1 MNYCK
6 ITYFLLISF
15 LSFYQP
21 LIGQKKSS
29 DYNFTSIED
38 GFTQR
43 AITSIYKDADGYL
56 WISTFGDG
64 LFRYNGL
71 DFKNYKKERNAKENS
86 LNSSIVYSALQDVQ
100 KNIWVGSELGLNF
113 YNKNND
119 KFENIT
125 LQEEGQKLTFP
136 IHTIAEYDSNT
147 LLLGTH
153 KFGLF
158 KFDKTSFTHKLI
170 PYKINKPSL
179 SLLINTIVKS
189 SNGRFLIGTNHG
201 LMTFDP
207 YNEVLQLAKFNTEN
221 GYETIDNSIESLH
234 VAQDNSIWIGTFS
247 SGLFRVNHNNNDVYS
262 IEEFSISRKRIL
274 SLAEK
279 KNGNILCGTENDGL
293 FEVNYTTK
301 RIKKYQQNKL
311 KENGIKSNSIWT
323 VFTDD
328 KDRVWLGYYN
338 KGIDL
343 HDDNYNKFSAIISQP
358 YVTNS
363 LNSSSVTGIVKDDDG
378 RFWISMF
385 DGGVDVY
392 DPKKEKFINLYDQ
405 KNPIAKGLN
414 ILDIPTVFIDS
425 KKNVWIGT
433 WDSGIYFLKYNSKK
447 FVVKNP
453 SKTNSVFKSNRV
465 MSFDEDSK
473 GTIWIGTFGNG
484 LYSYDLFSETFT
496 NYNSLE
502 FQKHDINTSNIR
514 KVLVDHK
521 DAIWIGTRNGVF
533 KIEKDKTGT
542 LKVYSINDLTINTSN
557 LELKESSIIF
567 SLFEDSKNNI
577 WFGTLGYG
585 LAKYT
590 TKNKSLAWYTIDNG
604 LIHETISSISQGIN
618 GSLWI
623 GGNKG
628 LSKLDIEKNTF
639 TNFNKKDGLLSN
651 SFNYNAVFRDIDNVL
666 YFGNLKGINYFNPDK
681 IIYNQE
687 KTKVYLSN
695 FKISNEVITPETK
708 NSPLTNVISKT
719 KEIVLNHYQSSFTF
733 EYVGVNYT
741 RGENNQYAYFLEG
754 FDENWNYVETTRS
767 ATYKNVPPGDYTFM
781 VKASN
786 NDEIWND
793 TPRTLEIKILAP
805 WWKTN
810 LALFIFILITLT
822 TVLIIYNFLNV
833 RLKERQQI
841 KKEREERAQDEALN
855 AKKIQFFT
863 NISHEFRTPLTLIL
877 NPLEAII
884 ENKSVKLPHD
894 ISEKHATIYKN
905 SKRLSRLIDEL
916 MDFRKLQF
924 NKMSINASKFEIV
937 TFVKEVV
944 SHFEEEAVQRNI
956 ILSVESQQEN
966 TSIWADPSMLEKII
980 FNLLS
985 NAFKAT
991 KDNGMVSINIQIPLQ
1006 PIDFP
1011 LLNGKE
1017 DFYGI
1022 EISILDSGIG
1032 IDKKDLGHI
1041 FTRFYQSN
1049 EMDKQY
1055 YGGTGIGLEVVK
1067 NFIDLHMGI
1076 IEVRSEQKKG
1086 TEFKIL
1092 LPLGSKHLNL
1102 SKTDSDSK
1110 TNDEIYEQINKSEI
1124 NLETVNN
1131 GERNKKTVLIVEDNS
1146 ELRNYLKNEL
1156 KADYKVKIAINGK
1169 EGLLMAVKFIPD
1181 LVISDVMMPIMDG
1194 FEMCQKIKN
1203 DIRVSH
1209 IPLLMLT
1216 AKGMQIDRV
1225 KGIDSG
1231 ADVYLNKPFNM
1242 HVLKAHLSQL
1252 LNSRQI
1258 LFNKYYNGVSD
1269 KELRNTT
1276 SLDKQFITN
1285 ILEYIHENIT
1295 DPALNVENLADKL
1308 LISRSKL
1315 YRKIKALTGNTA
1327 NEFIRNIRLEK
1338 AKQFLENSDYS
1349 ISEIS
1354 YKTGFSSPS
1363 YFTKCYKIQF
1373 GILPTDVRKTDT

>member
-1 MNYCK
+1 
-6 ITYFLLISF
+6 
-15 LSFYQP
+15 
-21 LIGQKKSS
+21 
-29 DYNFTSIED
+29 
-38 GFTQR
+38 
-43 AITSIYKDADGYL
+43 
-56 WISTFGDG
+56 
-64 LFRYNGL
+64 
-71 DFKNYKKERNAKENS
+71 
-86 LNSSIVYSALQDVQ
+86 
-100 KNIWVGSELGLNF
+100 
-113 YNKNND
+113 
-119 KFENIT
+119 
-125 LQEEGQKLTFP
+125 
-136 IHTIAEYDSNT
+136 
-147 LLLGTH
+147 
-153 KFGLF
+153 
-158 KFDKTSFTHKLI
+158 
-170 PYKINKPSL
+170 
-179 SLLINTIVKS
+179 
-189 SNGRFLIGTNHG
+189 
-201 LMTFDP
+201 
-207 YNEVLQLAKFNTEN
+207 
-221 GYETIDNSIESLH
+221 
-234 VAQDNSIWIGTFS
+234 
-247 SGLFRVNHNNNDVYS
+247 
-262 IEEFSISRKRIL
+262 
-274 SLAEK
+274 
-279 KNGNILCGTENDGL
+279 
-293 FEVNYTTK
+293 
-301 RIKKYQQNKL
+301 
-311 KENGIKSNSIWT
+311 
-323 VFTDD
+323 
-328 KDRVWLGYYN
+328 
-338 KGIDL
+338 
-343 HDDNYNKFSAIISQP
+343 
-358 YVTNS
+358 
-363 LNSSSVTGIVKDDDG
+363 
-378 RFWISMF
+378 
-385 DGGVDVY
+385 
-392 DPKKEKFINLYDQ
+392 
-405 KNPIAKGLN
+405 
-414 ILDIPTVFIDS
+414 
-425 KKNVWIGT
+425 
-433 WDSGIYFLKYNSKK
+433 
-447 FVVKNP
+447 
-453 SKTNSVFKSNRV
+453 
-465 MSFDEDSK
+465 
-473 GTIWIGTFGNG
+473 
-484 LYSYDLFSETFT
+484 
-496 NYNSLE
+496 
-502 FQKHDINTSNIR
+502 
-514 KVLVDHK
+514 
-521 DAIWIGTRNGVF
+521 
-533 KIEKDKTGT
+533 
-542 LKVYSINDLTINTSN
+542 
-557 LELKESSIIF
+557 
-567 SLFEDSKNNI
+567 
-577 WFGTLGYG
+577 
-585 LAKYT
+585 
-590 TKNKSLAWYTIDNG
+590 
-604 LIHETISSISQGIN
+604 
-618 GSLWI
+618 
-623 GGNKG
+623 
-628 LSKLDIEKNTF
+628 
-639 TNFNKKDGLLSN
+639 
-651 SFNYNAVFRDIDNVL
+651 
-666 YFGNLKGINYFNPDK
+666 
-681 IIYNQE
+681 
-687 KTKVYLSN
+687 
-695 FKISNEVITPETK
+695 
-708 NSPLTNVISKT
+708 
-719 KEIVLNHYQSSFTF
+719 
-733 EYVGVNYT
+733 
-741 RGENNQYAYFLEG
+741 
-754 FDENWNYVETTRS
+754 
-767 ATYKNVPPGDYTFM
+767 M

-884 ENKSVKLPHD
+884 ENKSVQLPHD

-937 TFVKEVV
+937 KFVKEVV

-966 TSIWADPSMLEKII
+966 TAIWADPSMIEKII

-991 KDNGMVSINIQIPLQ
+991 KDNGMVSINIQVPLQ

-1011 LLNGKE
+1011 LLNDKE

-1032 IDKKDLGHI
+1032 IDKKDLEHI

-1102 SKTDSDSK
+1102 SKTDSNSK
-1110 TNDEIYEQINKSEI
+1110 TNDEIYQQINKSEI
-1124 NLETVNN
+1124 NLETANN

-1156 KADYKVKIAINGK
+1156 KEDYKVKIAINGK
-1169 EGLLMAVKFIPD
+1169 EGLQMAIKFIPD

-1194 FEMCQKIKN
+1194 FEMCHKIKN
-1203 DIRVSH
+1203 DIRISH

-1231 ADVYLNKPFNM
+1231 ADVYLNKPYNM
-1242 HVLKAHLSQL
+1242 DVLKAHLSQL
-1252 LNSRQI
+1252 ISSRQI

-1327 NEFIRNIRLEK
+1327 NEFIKKIRLEK

-1354 YKTGFSSPS
+1354 YKIGFSSPS

-1373 GILPTDVRKTDT
+1373 GILPTDVRQTET

>member
-1 MNYCK
+1 
-6 ITYFLLISF
+6 
-15 LSFYQP
+15 
-21 LIGQKKSS
+21 
-29 DYNFTSIED
+29 
-38 GFTQR
+38 
-43 AITSIYKDADGYL
+43 
-56 WISTFGDG
+56 
-64 LFRYNGL
+64 
-71 DFKNYKKERNAKENS
+71 
-86 LNSSIVYSALQDVQ
+86 
-100 KNIWVGSELGLNF
+100 
-113 YNKNND
+113 
-119 KFENIT
+119 
-125 LQEEGQKLTFP
+125 
-136 IHTIAEYDSNT
+136 
-147 LLLGTH
+147 
-153 KFGLF
+153 
-158 KFDKTSFTHKLI
+158 
-170 PYKINKPSL
+170 
-179 SLLINTIVKS
+179 
-189 SNGRFLIGTNHG
+189 
-201 LMTFDP
+201 
-207 YNEVLQLAKFNTEN
+207 
-221 GYETIDNSIESLH
+221 
-234 VAQDNSIWIGTFS
+234 
-247 SGLFRVNHNNNDVYS
+247 
-262 IEEFSISRKRIL
+262 
-274 SLAEK
+274 
-279 KNGNILCGTENDGL
+279 
-293 FEVNYTTK
+293 
-301 RIKKYQQNKL
+301 
-311 KENGIKSNSIWT
+311 
-323 VFTDD
+323 
-328 KDRVWLGYYN
+328 
-338 KGIDL
+338 
-343 HDDNYNKFSAIISQP
+343 
-358 YVTNS
+358 
-363 LNSSSVTGIVKDDDG
+363 
-378 RFWISMF
+378 
-385 DGGVDVY
+385 
-392 DPKKEKFINLYDQ
+392 
-405 KNPIAKGLN
+405 
-414 ILDIPTVFIDS
+414 
-425 KKNVWIGT
+425 
-433 WDSGIYFLKYNSKK
+433 
-447 FVVKNP
+447 
-453 SKTNSVFKSNRV
+453 

-473 GTIWIGTFGNG
+473 GTIWIGTFGDG
-484 LYSYDLFSETFT
+484 LYSYDHFSETFT
-496 NYNSLE
+496 HYNSLE
-502 FQKHDINTSNIR
+502 FQKHQINTSNIR

-533 KIEKDKTGT
+533 KIEKDKTAAF
-542 LKVYSINDLTINTSN
+542 KVYSINDLTINTSN
-557 LELKESSIIF
+557 LELKESSIVF

-590 TKNKSLAWYTIDNG
+590 AKNKSLLWYTIDNG

-719 KEIVLNHYQSSFTF
+719 KEIVLNHYQSNFTF

-884 ENKSVKLPHD
+884 ENKSVQLPND

-956 ILSVESQQEN
+956 ILSVESKQEN
-966 TSIWADPSMLEKII
+966 TAIWADPSMLEKII

-991 KDNGMVSINIQIPLQ
+991 KDNGMVSLNIQIPLQ

-1011 LLNGKE
+1011 LLSSKE

-1032 IDKKDLGHI
+1032 IDKKDLEHI

-1102 SKTDSDSK
+1102 SKTDSNSK
-1110 TNDEIYEQINKSEI
+1110 TNDEIYQQINKSEI
-1124 NLETVNN
+1124 NLETANN

-1156 KADYKVKIAINGK
+1156 KEDYKVKIAINGK
-1169 EGLLMAVKFIPD
+1169 EGLQMAIKFIPD

-1194 FEMCQKIKN
+1194 FEMCHKIKN
-1203 DIRVSH
+1203 DIRISH

-1242 HVLKAHLSQL
+1242 NVLKAHLSQL
-1252 LNSRQI
+1252 ISSRQI

-1327 NEFIRNIRLEK
+1327 NEFIKKIRLEK

-1354 YKTGFSSPS
+1354 YKIGFSSPS

-1373 GILPTDVRKTDT
+1373 GILPTDVRQTET

>member
-1 MNYCK
+1 
-6 ITYFLLISF
+6 
-15 LSFYQP
+15 
-21 LIGQKKSS
+21 
-29 DYNFTSIED
+29 
-38 GFTQR
+38 
-43 AITSIYKDADGYL
+43 
-56 WISTFGDG
+56 
-64 LFRYNGL
+64 
-71 DFKNYKKERNAKENS
+71 
-86 LNSSIVYSALQDVQ
+86 
-100 KNIWVGSELGLNF
+100 
-113 YNKNND
+113 
-119 KFENIT
+119 
-125 LQEEGQKLTFP
+125 
-136 IHTIAEYDSNT
+136 
-147 LLLGTH
+147 
-153 KFGLF
+153 
-158 KFDKTSFTHKLI
+158 
-170 PYKINKPSL
+170 
-179 SLLINTIVKS
+179 
-189 SNGRFLIGTNHG
+189 
-201 LMTFDP
+201 
-207 YNEVLQLAKFNTEN
+207 
-221 GYETIDNSIESLH
+221 
-234 VAQDNSIWIGTFS
+234 
-247 SGLFRVNHNNNDVYS
+247 
-262 IEEFSISRKRIL
+262 
-274 SLAEK
+274 
-279 KNGNILCGTENDGL
+279 
-293 FEVNYTTK
+293 
-301 RIKKYQQNKL
+301 
-311 KENGIKSNSIWT
+311 
-323 VFTDD
+323 
-328 KDRVWLGYYN
+328 
-338 KGIDL
+338 
-343 HDDNYNKFSAIISQP
+343 
-358 YVTNS
+358 
-363 LNSSSVTGIVKDDDG
+363 
-378 RFWISMF
+378 
-385 DGGVDVY
+385 
-392 DPKKEKFINLYDQ
+392 
-405 KNPIAKGLN
+405 
-414 ILDIPTVFIDS
+414 
-425 KKNVWIGT
+425 
-433 WDSGIYFLKYNSKK
+433 
-447 FVVKNP
+447 
-453 SKTNSVFKSNRV
+453 
-465 MSFDEDSK
+465 
-473 GTIWIGTFGNG
+473 
-484 LYSYDLFSETFT
+484 
-496 NYNSLE
+496 
-502 FQKHDINTSNIR
+502 
-514 KVLVDHK
+514 
-521 DAIWIGTRNGVF
+521 
-533 KIEKDKTGT
+533 
-542 LKVYSINDLTINTSN
+542 
-557 LELKESSIIF
+557 
-567 SLFEDSKNNI
+567 
-577 WFGTLGYG
+577 
-585 LAKYT
+585 
-590 TKNKSLAWYTIDNG
+590 
-604 LIHETISSISQGIN
+604 
-618 GSLWI
+618 
-623 GGNKG
+623 
-628 LSKLDIEKNTF
+628 
-639 TNFNKKDGLLSN
+639 
-651 SFNYNAVFRDIDNVL
+651 
-666 YFGNLKGINYFNPDK
+666 
-681 IIYNQE
+681 
-687 KTKVYLSN
+687 
-695 FKISNEVITPETK
+695 
-708 NSPLTNVISKT
+708 
-719 KEIVLNHYQSSFTF
+719 
-733 EYVGVNYT
+733 
-741 RGENNQYAYFLEG
+741 
-754 FDENWNYVETTRS
+754 
-767 ATYKNVPPGDYTFM
+767 M

-793 TPRTLEIKILAP
+793 TTRTLEIKILAP

-810 LALFIFILITLT
+810 LALFIFILITLI

-884 ENKSVKLPHD
+884 ENKSVKLPND

-956 ILSVESQQEN
+956 ILSVESKQEN
-966 TSIWADPSMLEKII
+966 TAIWADPSMLEKII

-991 KDNGMVSINIQIPLQ
+991 KDNGMVSLNIQIPLQ

-1011 LLNGKE
+1011 LLSSKE

-1032 IDKKDLGHI
+1032 IDKKDLEHI

-1102 SKTDSDSK
+1102 SKTDSNSK
-1110 TNDEIYEQINKSEI
+1110 TNDEIYQQINKSEI
-1124 NLETVNN
+1124 NLETANN

-1156 KADYKVKIAINGK
+1156 KEDYKVKMAINGK
-1169 EGLLMAVKFIPD
+1169 EGLQMAVKFIPD
-1181 LVISDVMMPIMDG
+1181 LVISDVIMPIMDG
-1194 FEMCQKIKN
+1194 FEMCHKIKN
-1203 DIRVSH
+1203 DLRISH

-1252 LNSRQI
+1252 ISSRQI

-1327 NEFIRNIRLEK
+1327 NEFIKKIRLEK

-1354 YKTGFSSPS
+1354 YKIGFSSPS

-1373 GILPTDVRKTDT
+1373 GILPTDVRQTET

>member
-1 MNYCK
+1 MNN
-6 ITYFLLISF
+6 
-15 LSFYQP
+15 
-21 LIGQKKSS
+21 QKYML
-29 DYNFTSIED
+29 DY
-38 GFTQR
+38 
-43 AITSIYKDADGYL
+43 
-56 WISTFGDG
+56 
-64 LFRYNGL
+64 
-71 DFKNYKKERNAKENS
+71 
-86 LNSSIVYSALQDVQ
+86 
-100 KNIWVGSELGLNF
+100 
-113 YNKNND
+113 
-119 KFENIT
+119 
-125 LQEEGQKLTFP
+125 
-136 IHTIAEYDSNT
+136 
-147 LLLGTH
+147 
-153 KFGLF
+153 
-158 KFDKTSFTHKLI
+158 
-170 PYKINKPSL
+170 
-179 SLLINTIVKS
+179 
-189 SNGRFLIGTNHG
+189 
-201 LMTFDP
+201 
-207 YNEVLQLAKFNTEN
+207 
-221 GYETIDNSIESLH
+221 
-234 VAQDNSIWIGTFS
+234 
-247 SGLFRVNHNNNDVYS
+247 
-262 IEEFSISRKRIL
+262 
-274 SLAEK
+274 
-279 KNGNILCGTENDGL
+279 
-293 FEVNYTTK
+293 
-301 RIKKYQQNKL
+301 
-311 KENGIKSNSIWT
+311 
-323 VFTDD
+323 
-328 KDRVWLGYYN
+328 
-338 KGIDL
+338 
-343 HDDNYNKFSAIISQP
+343 
-358 YVTNS
+358 
-363 LNSSSVTGIVKDDDG
+363 
-378 RFWISMF
+378 
-385 DGGVDVY
+385 
-392 DPKKEKFINLYDQ
+392 
-405 KNPIAKGLN
+405 
-414 ILDIPTVFIDS
+414 
-425 KKNVWIGT
+425 
-433 WDSGIYFLKYNSKK
+433 
-447 FVVKNP
+447 
-453 SKTNSVFKSNRV
+453 
-465 MSFDEDSK
+465 
-473 GTIWIGTFGNG
+473 
-484 LYSYDLFSETFT
+484 
-496 NYNSLE
+496 
-502 FQKHDINTSNIR
+502 
-514 KVLVDHK
+514 
-521 DAIWIGTRNGVF
+521 
-533 KIEKDKTGT
+533 
-542 LKVYSINDLTINTSN
+542 
-557 LELKESSIIF
+557 
-567 SLFEDSKNNI
+567 
-577 WFGTLGYG
+577 
-585 LAKYT
+585 
-590 TKNKSLAWYTIDNG
+590 
-604 LIHETISSISQGIN
+604 
-618 GSLWI
+618 LWI

-695 FKISNEVITPETK
+695 FKISNEVITPESK

-719 KEIVLNHYQSSFTF
+719 KEIVLNYYQSSFTF

-741 RGENNQYAYFLEG
+741 RGKNNQYAYFLEG

-937 TFVKEVV
+937 PFVKEVV
-944 SHFEEEAVQRNI
+944 SHFEEEAAQRNI

-966 TSIWADPSMLEKII
+966 ISIWADPSMLEKII

-1032 IDKKDLGHI
+1032 IDKKDLEHI

-1076 IEVRSEQKKG
+1076 IEVHSEQKKG

-1102 SKTDSDSK
+1102 SKTDSNSK
-1110 TNDEIYEQINKSEI
+1110 TNNEIYQQINKSEI
-1124 NLETVNN
+1124 NLETANN

-1156 KADYKVKIAINGK
+1156 KEDYKVKIAINGK
-1169 EGLLMAVKFIPD
+1169 EGLQMAIKFIPD

>member
-1 MNYCK
+1 
-6 ITYFLLISF
+6 
-15 LSFYQP
+15 
-21 LIGQKKSS
+21 
-29 DYNFTSIED
+29 
-38 GFTQR
+38 
-43 AITSIYKDADGYL
+43 
-56 WISTFGDG
+56 
-64 LFRYNGL
+64 
-71 DFKNYKKERNAKENS
+71 
-86 LNSSIVYSALQDVQ
+86 
-100 KNIWVGSELGLNF
+100 
-113 YNKNND
+113 
-119 KFENIT
+119 
-125 LQEEGQKLTFP
+125 
-136 IHTIAEYDSNT
+136 
-147 LLLGTH
+147 
-153 KFGLF
+153 
-158 KFDKTSFTHKLI
+158 
-170 PYKINKPSL
+170 
-179 SLLINTIVKS
+179 
-189 SNGRFLIGTNHG
+189 
-201 LMTFDP
+201 
-207 YNEVLQLAKFNTEN
+207 
-221 GYETIDNSIESLH
+221 
-234 VAQDNSIWIGTFS
+234 
-247 SGLFRVNHNNNDVYS
+247 
-262 IEEFSISRKRIL
+262 
-274 SLAEK
+274 
-279 KNGNILCGTENDGL
+279 
-293 FEVNYTTK
+293 
-301 RIKKYQQNKL
+301 
-311 KENGIKSNSIWT
+311 
-323 VFTDD
+323 
-328 KDRVWLGYYN
+328 
-338 KGIDL
+338 
-343 HDDNYNKFSAIISQP
+343 
-358 YVTNS
+358 
-363 LNSSSVTGIVKDDDG
+363 
-378 RFWISMF
+378 MF

-392 DPKKEKFINLYDQ
+392 DPKKGKFINLYDQ

-414 ILDIPTVFIDS
+414 TLDIPTIFIDS
-425 KKNVWIGT
+425 KNNIWIGT
-433 WDSGIYFLKYNSKK
+433 WDSGIYFLKHNSKK
-447 FVVKNP
+447 FILKNP
-453 SKTNSVFKSNRV
+453 SRTNSVFKSNRV

-473 GTIWIGTFGNG
+473 GTIWIGTFGDG
-484 LYSYDLFSETFT
+484 LYSYDHFSGTFT
-496 NYNSLE
+496 HYNSLE
-502 FQKHDINTSNIR
+502 FQKNQINTSNIR

-533 KIEKDKTGT
+533 KIEKDKTKAF
-542 LKVYSINDLTINTSN
+542 KVYSINDLTINTSN
-557 LELKESSIIF
+557 LEVKESSIVF

-708 NSPLTNVISKT
+708 NSPLINVISKT

-754 FDENWNYVETTRS
+754 FDENWNYVKTTRS

-793 TPRTLEIKILAP
+793 TTRTLEIKILAP

-956 ILSVESQQEN
+956 ILSVENQQEN

-1102 SKTDSDSK
+1102 SKTDSNSK

-1124 NLETVNN
+1124 NLETANN

-1194 FEMCQKIKN
+1194 FEMCHKIKN
-1203 DIRVSH
+1203 DLRISH

-1252 LNSRQI
+1252 ISSRQI

>member
-1 MNYCK
+1 
-6 ITYFLLISF
+6 
-15 LSFYQP
+15 
-21 LIGQKKSS
+21 
-29 DYNFTSIED
+29 
-38 GFTQR
+38 
-43 AITSIYKDADGYL
+43 
-56 WISTFGDG
+56 
-64 LFRYNGL
+64 
-71 DFKNYKKERNAKENS
+71 
-86 LNSSIVYSALQDVQ
+86 
-100 KNIWVGSELGLNF
+100 
-113 YNKNND
+113 
-119 KFENIT
+119 
-125 LQEEGQKLTFP
+125 
-136 IHTIAEYDSNT
+136 
-147 LLLGTH
+147 
-153 KFGLF
+153 
-158 KFDKTSFTHKLI
+158 
-170 PYKINKPSL
+170 
-179 SLLINTIVKS
+179 
-189 SNGRFLIGTNHG
+189 
-201 LMTFDP
+201 
-207 YNEVLQLAKFNTEN
+207 
-221 GYETIDNSIESLH
+221 
-234 VAQDNSIWIGTFS
+234 
-247 SGLFRVNHNNNDVYS
+247 
-262 IEEFSISRKRIL
+262 
-274 SLAEK
+274 
-279 KNGNILCGTENDGL
+279 
-293 FEVNYTTK
+293 
-301 RIKKYQQNKL
+301 
-311 KENGIKSNSIWT
+311 
-323 VFTDD
+323 
-328 KDRVWLGYYN
+328 
-338 KGIDL
+338 
-343 HDDNYNKFSAIISQP
+343 
-358 YVTNS
+358 
-363 LNSSSVTGIVKDDDG
+363 
-378 RFWISMF
+378 
-385 DGGVDVY
+385 
-392 DPKKEKFINLYDQ
+392 
-405 KNPIAKGLN
+405 
-414 ILDIPTVFIDS
+414 
-425 KKNVWIGT
+425 
-433 WDSGIYFLKYNSKK
+433 
-447 FVVKNP
+447 
-453 SKTNSVFKSNRV
+453 

-473 GTIWIGTFGNG
+473 GTIWIGTFGDG
-484 LYSYDLFSETFT
+484 LYSYDHFSETFT
-496 NYNSLE
+496 HYNSLE
-502 FQKHDINTSNIR
+502 FQKHQINTSNIR

-533 KIEKDKTGT
+533 KIEKDKTAAF
-542 LKVYSINDLTINTSN
+542 KVYSINDLTINTSN
-557 LELKESSIIF
+557 LELKESSIVF

-590 TKNKSLAWYTIDNG
+590 AKNKSLLWYTIDNG

-666 YFGNLKGINYFNPDK
+666 YFGNLKGINYFNPEK

-719 KEIVLNHYQSSFTF
+719 KEIVLNHYQSNFTF

-884 ENKSVKLPHD
+884 ENKSVQLPND

-956 ILSVESQQEN
+956 ILSVESKQEN
-966 TSIWADPSMLEKII
+966 TAIWADPSMLEKII

-991 KDNGMVSINIQIPLQ
+991 KDNGMVSLNIQIPLQ

-1011 LLNGKE
+1011 LLSSKE

-1032 IDKKDLGHI
+1032 IDKKDLEHI

-1102 SKTDSDSK
+1102 SKTDSNSK
-1110 TNDEIYEQINKSEI
+1110 TNDEIYQQINKSEI
-1124 NLETVNN
+1124 NLETANN

-1156 KADYKVKIAINGK
+1156 KEDYKVKIAINGK
-1169 EGLLMAVKFIPD
+1169 EGLQMAIKFIPD

-1194 FEMCQKIKN
+1194 FEMCHKIKN
-1203 DIRVSH
+1203 DIRISH

-1252 LNSRQI
+1252 ISSRQI

-1327 NEFIRNIRLEK
+1327 NEFIKKIRLEK

-1354 YKTGFSSPS
+1354 YKIGFSSPS

-1373 GILPTDVRKTDT
+1373 GILPTDVRQTET